1 MIGDIIAALSS
12 LGGLGGLAAA
22 ITAVCA
28 LRRRDD
34 DMSAVRAAVEPNHG
48 SSLADSMRRTEAQV
62 MTLTSRVESLDHR
75 IGHEMGDMR
84 RAADATH
91 AGHDAIHA
99 DHAARIRHL
108 EEHHC

>member
-12 LGGLGGLAAA
+12 LGGLGGLAAV
-22 ITAVCA
+22 ITASRA

-34 DMSAVRAAVEPNHG
+34 DMTAVRAAVEPNHG

-62 MTLTSRVESLDHR
+62 ITLTSRVESLDHR
-75 IGHEMGDMR
+75 IGHEMGDIR
-84 RAADATH
+84 RSSDAT
-91 AGHDAIHA
+91 HA

-108 EEHHC
+108 EETRH

>member
-22 ITAVCA
+22 LTAARA

-34 DMSAVRAAVEPNHG
+34 DMTAVRAAVEPNHG
-48 SSLADSMRRTEAQV
+48 GSMADAVARIEA
-62 MTLTSRVESLDHR
+62 RVESLDHR

-84 RAADATH
+84 RTADATH
-91 AGHDAIHA
+91 AAQAAVTA
-99 DHAARIRHL
+99 DLAARVRHL
-108 EEHHC
+108 EHNHHD